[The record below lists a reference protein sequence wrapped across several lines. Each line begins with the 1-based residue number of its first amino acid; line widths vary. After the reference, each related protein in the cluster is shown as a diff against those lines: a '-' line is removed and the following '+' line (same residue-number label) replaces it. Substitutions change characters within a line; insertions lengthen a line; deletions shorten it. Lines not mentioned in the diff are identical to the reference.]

1 MQKRFDAAD
10 RKCMRG
16 MRTLALLGTVVALS
30 EFPAAAAA
38 HGPVAPSATSY
49 LARVSRAP
57 AGVDA
62 KVIDG
67 YLRMWLRVVP
77 SETLVVLD
85 YRGAPYLRFS
95 RSGVYV
101 NENSE
106 MYYLNQTVPE
116 IPPPHLSRGTPPKW
130 QRVSEGHE
138 YEWHDGRIGSLAATV
153 ILPRTS
159 YVGRWSIAGLLN
171 GHLSAVAGGLWHA
184 PNPSLVWFWLIV
196 VLIACLL
203 AAWRLPRP
211 ELHARL
217 SRLLSVA
224 VLIALAVG
232 GVGRELHGR
241 PNVSI
246 EQLVLTV
253 SLLAFAAWGVGR
265 ALRDRVGFVLDLV
278 IGFVVL
284 WMGFELLSTLVHGF
298 VLTAVPALVAR
309 TAAVLCIGGGL
320 GLILLAVRIAVDD
333 SRGLLGDGS
342 DDRGDAP
349 VDRQETVATL
359 SVRRDGERGPGGS
372 SPPGGTPS

>member
-1 MQKRFDAAD
+1 
-10 RKCMRG
+10 MRS
-16 MRTLALLGTVVALS
+16 MRTLALLGTVAALS
-30 EFPAAAAA
+30 AFPAAAAA

-62 KVIDG
+62 KVVDG

-85 YRGAPYLRFS
+85 YRGAPYLRFL

-116 IPPPHLSRGTPPKW
+116 VPPPHLSRGTPPKW

-153 ILPRTS
+153 IPPGMS
-159 YVGRWSIAGLLN
+159 YVGRWSIAVLLN
-171 GHLSAVAGGLWHA
+171 GRLSTLAGGLWHA
-184 PNPSLVWFWLIV
+184 PNPSLAWLWLIV
-196 VLIACLL
+196 VMVACLL
-203 AAWRLPRP
+203 AAWRLSRP

-217 SRLLSVA
+217 ARVLAVV

-232 GVGRELHGR
+232 GAGRELHGR

-253 SLLAFAAWGVGR
+253 ALLVFAAWGVCR
-265 ALRDRVGFVLDLV
+265 ALLDRVGFVLDLV

-320 GLILLAVRIAVDD
+320 GLVLLAVRIAVDD
-333 SRGLLGDGS
+333 PGGHPGDGS
-342 DDRGDAP
+342 EDRGDAP
-349 VDRQETVATL
+349 VDREGTVATL
-359 SVRRDGERGPGGS
+359 SVQREGERGLGGS
-372 SPPGGTPS
+372 SAPGGTPS

>member
-1 MQKRFDAAD
+1 MQNRFDTAD
-10 RKCMRG
+10 RKCR
-16 MRTLALLGTVVALS
+16 RTLALLGAVAVLS
-30 EFPAAAAA
+30 AFPAAAAA

-49 LARVSRAP
+49 LARVGQAP

-62 KVIDG
+62 KIVDG

-77 SETLVVLD
+77 SETVVVLD

-116 IPPPHLSRGTPPKW
+116 IPPPHLSRSSPAKW
-130 QRVSEGHE
+130 QRVSAGHE

-153 ILPRTS
+153 IVPGTS
-159 YVGRWSIAGLLN
+159 YVGRWSIAVLLN
-171 GHLSAVAGGLWHA
+171 GRLSSLAGGLWHA

-196 VLIACLL
+196 VLVACLL

-211 ELHARL
+211 KLHAVLARVL
-217 SRLLSVA
+217 AAV

-232 GVGRELHGR
+232 GAGRELHGR
-241 PNVSI
+241 PSVSI
-246 EQLVLTV
+246 EQLVLAAILFV
-253 SLLAFAAWGVGR
+253 FAGWGVGR
-265 ALRDRVGFVLDLV
+265 ALLDRVGFVLALV

-298 VLTAVPALVAR
+298 VLAAVPAFVAR
-309 TAAVLCIGGGL
+309 TAAVICIGGGL

-333 SRGLLGDGS
+333 SRVHGG
-342 DDRGDAP
+342 AP
-349 VDRQETVATL
+349 
-359 SVRRDGERGPGGS
+359 S
-372 SPPGGTPS
+372 

>member
-1 MQKRFDAAD
+1 MHPVRTQVPELIRRHTAAL
-10 RKCMRG
+10 RWRRAWRALMPLG
-16 MRTLALLGTVVALS
+16 MVAAMS
-30 EFPAAAAA
+30 AFPVPAAA

-49 LARVSRAP
+49 LARVSQAP
-57 AGVDA
+57 AGVEA
-62 KVIDG
+62 KVVDG
-67 YLRMWLRVVP
+67 YLRLWLRVPP
-77 SETLVVLD
+77 SETVVVLD

-101 NENSE
+101 NENSG

-116 IPPPHLSRGTPPKW
+116 IPPPRLGSSTPTKW
-130 QRVSEGHE
+130 RRVSEGHE

-153 ILPRTS
+153 LAPGTS
-159 YVGRWSIAGLLN
+159 YVGRWSIAVLLN

-203 AAWRLPRP
+203 AAWRLPWP

-217 SRLLSVA
+217 ARGLAMV

-246 EQLVLTV
+246 EQLFLTV
-253 SLLAFAAWGVGR
+253 IVLAFAAWGVGR
-265 ALRDRVGFVLDLV
+265 ALRDRVGFVLHLV

-298 VLTAVPALVAR
+298 VLTAVPAFVAR
-309 TAAVLCIGGGL
+309 SAAVLCIGGGL

-333 SRGLLGDGS
+333 SRM
-342 DDRGDAP
+342 
-349 VDRQETVATL
+349 
-359 SVRRDGERGPGGS
+359 PGGS
-372 SPPGGTPS
+372 SS

>member
-1 MQKRFDAAD
+1 VPVLIHR
-10 RKCMRG
+10 RG
-16 MRTLALLGTVVALS
+16 WEALVLLGTLAVA
-30 EFPAAAAA
+30 FPAAAEG

-49 LARVSRAP
+49 LARVSHAP

-62 KVIDG
+62 KVVDG
-67 YLRMWLRVVP
+67 YLRLWLRVP
-77 SETLVVLD
+77 SSETLVVLD

-106 MYYLNQTVPE
+106 MYYLNQTVPA
-116 IPPPHLSRGTPPKW
+116 ISPPHLSRSTPTKW

-153 ILPRTS
+153 LAPGAS
-159 YVGRWSIAGLLN
+159 YVGKWSIAVLLN
-171 GHLSAVAGGLWHA
+171 GHLSAVTGGLWHA

-196 VLIACLL
+196 ALIACLL

-211 ELHARL
+211 ELHARIARVL
-217 SRLLSVA
+217 VVV

-241 PNVSI
+241 PSVSI

-253 SLLAFAAWGVGR
+253 IVLAFAAWGVSR

-298 VLTAVPALVAR
+298 VLTAVPAFVAR
-309 TAAVLCIGGGL
+309 SATVLCIGGGL
-320 GLILLAVRIAVDD
+320 GLILLGMRIAVDD
-333 SRGLLGDGS
+333 SR
-342 DDRGDAP
+342 AP
-349 VDRQETVATL
+349 NGA
-359 SVRRDGERGPGGS
+359 S
-372 SPPGGTPS
+372 S

>member
-1 MQKRFDAAD
+1 
-10 RKCMRG
+10 MRVYVPA
-16 MRTLALLGTVVALS
+16 LALLGTVALGS
-30 EFPAAAAA
+30 AFPAPAAA

-49 LARVSRAP
+49 LATVGHAP

-62 KVIDG
+62 KVVDG
-67 YLRMWLRVVP
+67 YLRLWLRVPP

-85 YRGAPYLRFS
+85 YRGAPYLRFA

-106 MYYLNQTVPE
+106 MYYLDQTIPE
-116 IPPPHLSRGTPPKW
+116 IPPPHLGRDTPTKW
-130 QRVSEGHE
+130 RRVSEGHE
-138 YEWHDGRIGSLAATV
+138 YEWHDGRIGSPAATA
-153 ILPRTS
+153 IAPGTS
-159 YVGRWSIAGLLN
+159 YVGKWSIAVLLD
-171 GHLSAVAGGLWHA
+171 GRLSALAGGLWHA

-196 VLIACLL
+196 VLVACLL

-217 SRLLSVA
+217 TRVLAGVVLL
-224 VLIALAVG
+224 ALAVG

-241 PNVSI
+241 PAVSI
-246 EQLVLTV
+246 EQLVLTAV
-253 SLLAFAAWGVGR
+253 LLAFVAWGLGR

-298 VLTAVPALVAR
+298 ALTAVPAFVAR
-309 TAAVLCIGGGL
+309 AAAVLCIGGGL

-333 SRGLLGDGS
+333 SRGSSPLAGEPTDAS
-342 DDRGDAP
+342 DDRTDVLAAHRGP
-349 VDRQETVATL
+349 VATL
-359 SVRRDGERGPGGS
+359 SVRREGEHGAGGS
-372 SPPGGTPS
+372 SATGGLQS